1 MFRDE
6 EARSLTSCFNRA
18 RGFEMIFVLLARDA
32 AAPAAIRA
40 WVSKRIELGKNKA
53 DDPQILEALRCASI
67 MEGQQLNGVLA

>member
-6 EARSLTSCFNRA
+6 EARTPTSCFNRA
-18 RGFEMIFVLLARDA
+18 KGFEMLFVLLARDL

-40 WVSKRIELGKNKA
+40 WVNERIRIGKNKA
-53 DDPQILEALRCASI
+53 DDEQITEALRCASI